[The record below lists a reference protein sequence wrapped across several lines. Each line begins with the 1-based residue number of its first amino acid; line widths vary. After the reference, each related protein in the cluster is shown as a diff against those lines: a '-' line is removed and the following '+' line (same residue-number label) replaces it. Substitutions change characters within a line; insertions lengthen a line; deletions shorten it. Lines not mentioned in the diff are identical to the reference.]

1 MTDVAIKPREIL
13 RWMSD
18 AGLNRTGLA
27 LAAGLSEKTLRNLL
41 KSSTAKLET
50 MQQLEFFIR
59 KYSKIQQY
67 DGQHIKCWKKNYEI
81 YNEKNTSIFNS
92 VTGKI
97 ENPSNP
103 IKDIALCLPAHAM
116 FKMIIDHSKLV
127 SNSTYHR
134 TKSENENDFYRK
146 QNDIYFLNIIE
157 GKKGVLDFGFNHNDK
172 NVTFIEQDLGA
183 LSQPTIEKI
192 KTLDTL
198 IKELLD
204 FKQSSSADDF
214 MSAIAANDQSKN
226 EKEFMRIIA
235 NLKRSNISLFGM
247 PYTEKYAYRFFYNK
261 RDTDGKITDELHEN
275 KDYSVPF
282 KIVGTYLN
290 LYLAPSNYLRLIVD
304 VKDRKQSHDLSEDA
318 LLDIISE
325 DGCGPYSY
333 DLRNLREAR
342 IIDEQ

>member
-1 MTDVAIKPREIL
+1 MIDVAIKPREIL

-67 DGQHIKCWKKNYEI
+67 DGQHIKCWEKNYEI
-81 YNEKNTSIFNS
+81 YNEKNNVIFNS

-97 ENPSNP
+97 ENPSYP
-103 IKDIALCLPAHAM
+103 IKDIALCLPAPAM
-116 FKMIIDHSKLV
+116 FKMIVDHSKLV
-127 SNSTYHR
+127 ANSTYHR
-134 TKSENENDFYRK
+134 TKLENENDFHRK
-146 QNDIYFLNIIE
+146 EYDFYFLNIIE
-157 GKKGVLDFGFNHNDK
+157 GKEGELDHGFNHNDK
-172 NVTFIEQDLGA
+172 NVTFIEQDLGT
-183 LSQPTIEKI
+183 LSQPTKEKI
-192 KTLDTL
+192 KTLDAL
-198 IKELLD
+198 VKELRD

-226 EKEFMRIIA
+226 EKKFMRIIA

-247 PYTEKYAYRFFYNK
+247 PYTEKYAYRFFSNK
-261 RDTDGKITDELHEN
+261 RDTDGKFTGELYEN

-318 LLDIISE
+318 LDEIISG
-325 DGCGPYSY
+325 DGWGPYSY
-333 DLRNLREAR
+333 ELRNLREAR